1 MGLIIPA
8 LSLSLKGLWQLKWG
22 EKKKKT
28 QVRGDWKVEITL
40 PLQDFILTL
49 PFVDFSDSHQPPA
62 ALLPAAS
69 RSFDVSSSWKFCS
82 VVYTPGFEAI
92 HQNSSARNC
101 IKMLAAGGWFFPNVL
116 LVPTKE
122 HWRKVGRG
130 FFPPLSAKP
139 CILWCHLKSE
149 VASSSGTFHKMW
161 VWEPHCTSNYY
172 FFLFS

>member
-8 LSLSLKGLWQLKWG
+8 LFLPQRIVTT
-22 EKKKKT
+22 EMRKKKKNT

-40 PLQDFILTL
+40 SLQDFILTL
-49 PFVDFSDSHQPPA
+49 PFVDFSDSRQPPA
-62 ALLPAAS
+62 VLLPAAS

-101 IKMLAAGGWFFPNVL
+101 IKMLAAGGWFSPNVL
-116 LVPTKE
+116 LVPRKE

-130 FFPPLSAKP
+130 
-139 CILWCHLKSE
+139 
-149 VASSSGTFHKMW
+149 
-161 VWEPHCTSNYY
+161 
-172 FFLFS
+172 LFSPSFCQTTYIMMPLKI

>member
-8 LSLSLKGLWQLKWG
+8 LSLSQRIVTTEMRG
-22 EKKKKT
+22 KKKKT

-49 PFVDFSDSHQPPA
+49 PFVDFSDSRQPPA

-130 FFPPLSAKP
+130 FFSPLFLP
-139 CILWCHLKSE
+139 NH
-149 VASSSGTFHKMW
+149 V
-161 VWEPHCTSNYY
+161 YY
-172 FFLFS
+172 DAT